1 MIYLSVMIGGGLGS
15 LLRFL
20 ISSFGFLPFATVFIN
35 IVGSFILG
43 FLTFFFLDRPEVPP
57 DLRFGLTAG
66 FCGGFTTFSTFSVEV
81 YAMVLD
87 NHIGQA
93 AFYVL
98 ASFLGGLLAVALG
111 AFLAK
116 NCWRVFGQP
125 LRQTFTKN
133 DFEALKRVS
142 FSFVFSGKAW
152 YSGSPT
158 FFRCIFLVI
167 SSLLFSK
174 TSRFSLYFS

>member
-35 IVGSFILG
+35 
-43 FLTFFFLDRPEVPP
+43 PEVPP

-98 ASFLGGLLAVALG
+98 DSFLGGLLAVALG

-116 NCWRVFGQP
+116 NC
-125 LRQTFTKN
+125 
-133 DFEALKRVS
+133 
-142 FSFVFSGKAW
+142 
-152 YSGSPT
+152 
-158 FFRCIFLVI
+158 
-167 SSLLFSK
+167 
-174 TSRFSLYFS
+174 

>member
-87 NHIGQA
+87 TSDKQPSM
-93 AFYVL
+93 F
-98 ASFLGGLLAVALG
+98 
-111 AFLAK
+111 
-116 NCWRVFGQP
+116 WPVF
-125 LRQTFTKN
+125 
-133 DFEALKRVS
+133 
-142 FSFVFSGKAW
+142 
-152 YSGSPT
+152 
-158 FFRCIFLVI
+158 
-167 SSLLFSK
+167 
-174 TSRFSLYFS
+174 

>member
-57 DLRFGLTAG
+57 DLRFGLT
-66 FCGGFTTFSTFSVEV
+66 SS
-81 YAMVLD
+81 
-87 NHIGQA
+87 
-93 AFYVL
+93 
-98 ASFLGGLLAVALG
+98 LL
-111 AFLAK
+111 
-116 NCWRVFGQP
+116 CFGQFFRRP
-125 LRQTFTKN
+125 PRRYFRCIFGEELLTRFRAQTFTKN

-142 FSFVFSGKAW
+142 FSFVFSGKA
-152 YSGSPT
+152 
-158 FFRCIFLVI
+158 
-167 SSLLFSK
+167 
-174 TSRFSLYFS
+174 

>member
-35 IVGSFILG
+35 IG

-116 NCWRVFGQP
+116 NC
-125 LRQTFTKN
+125 
-133 DFEALKRVS
+133 
-142 FSFVFSGKAW
+142 
-152 YSGSPT
+152 
-158 FFRCIFLVI
+158 
-167 SSLLFSK
+167 
-174 TSRFSLYFS
+174 

>member
-35 IVGSFILG
+35 IVGSFI
-43 FLTFFFLDRPEVPP
+43 TFFFLDRPEVPP

-116 NCWRVFGQP
+116 NC
-125 LRQTFTKN
+125 
-133 DFEALKRVS
+133 
-142 FSFVFSGKAW
+142 
-152 YSGSPT
+152 
-158 FFRCIFLVI
+158 
-167 SSLLFSK
+167 
-174 TSRFSLYFS
+174 

>member
-93 AFYVL
+93 AFYV
-98 ASFLGGLLAVALG
+98 
-111 AFLAK
+111 
-116 NCWRVFGQP
+116 FGQFFRRP
-125 LRQTFTKN
+125 PR
-133 DFEALKRVS
+133 R
-142 FSFVFSGKAW
+142 
-152 YSGSPT
+152 Y
-158 FFRCIFLVI
+158 FRCIFGEE
-167 SSLLFSK
+167 LLTRFRA
-174 TSRFSLYFS
+174 TSQTNVH

>member
-98 ASFLGGLLAVALG
+98 AS
-111 AFLAK
+111 
-116 NCWRVFGQP
+116 C
-125 LRQTFTKN
+125 
-133 DFEALKRVS
+133 LKFIPIS
-142 FSFVFSGKAW
+142 LK
-152 YSGSPT
+152 
-158 FFRCIFLVI
+158 IILVI
-167 SSLLFSK
+167 FYVSILARNTLFE
-174 TSRFSLYFS
+174 

>member
-43 FLTFFFLDRPEVPP
+43 FLTFFFLDPP

-98 ASFLGGLLAVALG
+98 ASFLGGLLAVTLG

-116 NCWRVFGQP
+116 NC
-125 LRQTFTKN
+125 
-133 DFEALKRVS
+133 
-142 FSFVFSGKAW
+142 
-152 YSGSPT
+152 
-158 FFRCIFLVI
+158 
-167 SSLLFSK
+167 
-174 TSRFSLYFS
+174 

>member
-43 FLTFFFLDRPEVPP
+43 FWTFFFLDRPEVPP

-142 FSFVFSGKAW
+142 FSFVFNGKAW

-158 FFRCIFLVI
+158 FFRCIF
-167 SSLLFSK
+167 
-174 TSRFSLYFS
+174 

>member
-43 FLTFFFLDRPEVPP
+43 FLTF
-57 DLRFGLTAG
+57 
-66 FCGGFTTFSTFSVEV
+66 V

-98 ASFLGGLLAVALG
+98 ASFLGGLLAVTLG

>member
-1 MIYLSVMIGGGLGS
+1 MIYLSVMIVFVLGS
-15 LLRFL
+15 SQL
-20 ISSFGFLPFATVFIN
+20 ILKSTSDWLPFATVFIN

-116 NCWRVFGQP
+116 NC
-125 LRQTFTKN
+125 
-133 DFEALKRVS
+133 
-142 FSFVFSGKAW
+142 
-152 YSGSPT
+152 
-158 FFRCIFLVI
+158 
-167 SSLLFSK
+167 
-174 TSRFSLYFS
+174 

>member
-1 MIYLSVMIGGGLGS
+1 MIYLAVMIGGGLGS

-43 FLTFFFLDRPEVPP
+43 FLTFFFLDRPEIPP

-98 ASFLGGLLAVALG
+98 ASFLGGLLAVTLG

-116 NCWRVFGQP
+116 NC
-125 LRQTFTKN
+125 
-133 DFEALKRVS
+133 
-142 FSFVFSGKAW
+142 
-152 YSGSPT
+152 
-158 FFRCIFLVI
+158 
-167 SSLLFSK
+167 
-174 TSRFSLYFS
+174 

>member
-20 ISSFGFLPFATVFIN
+20 ISSFGFLPFATVFLMIRRPPR
-35 IVGSFILG
+35 STLFPYTTL
-43 FLTFFFLDRPEVPP
+43 FRSLTFFFLDRPEVPP

-116 NCWRVFGQP
+116 NC
-125 LRQTFTKN
+125 
-133 DFEALKRVS
+133 
-142 FSFVFSGKAW
+142 
-152 YSGSPT
+152 
-158 FFRCIFLVI
+158 
-167 SSLLFSK
+167 
-174 TSRFSLYFS
+174 

>member
-1 MIYLSVMIGGGLGS
+1 MIYLAVMIGGGLGS

-35 IVGSFILG
+35 IIGSLILSS
-43 FLTFFFLDRPEVPP
+43 LTFFFLDRPEIPP
-57 DLRFGLTAG
+57 ELRFGLTAG

-81 YAMVLD
+81 YAMVSD

-93 AFYVL
+93 GFYVL

-116 NCWRVFGQP
+116 NC
-125 LRQTFTKN
+125 
-133 DFEALKRVS
+133 
-142 FSFVFSGKAW
+142 
-152 YSGSPT
+152 
-158 FFRCIFLVI
+158 
-167 SSLLFSK
+167 
-174 TSRFSLYFS
+174 

>member
-57 DLRFGLTAG
+57 DLRFGLT
-66 FCGGFTTFSTFSVEV
+66 GGFTTFSTFSVEV

-116 NCWRVFGQP
+116 NC
-125 LRQTFTKN
+125 
-133 DFEALKRVS
+133 
-142 FSFVFSGKAW
+142 
-152 YSGSPT
+152 
-158 FFRCIFLVI
+158 
-167 SSLLFSK
+167 
-174 TSRFSLYFS
+174 

>member
-93 AFYVL
+93 AFYVV
-98 ASFLGGLLAVALG
+98 ASF
-111 AFLAK
+111 F
-116 NCWRVFGQP
+116 RRP
-125 LRQTFTKN
+125 PR
-133 DFEALKRVS
+133 R
-142 FSFVFSGKAW
+142 
-152 YSGSPT
+152 Y
-158 FFRCIFLVI
+158 FRCSFGEELLTRFRAT
-167 SSLLFSK
+167 SQTNRSLKMTL
-174 TSRFSLYFS
+174 RL

>member
-1 MIYLSVMIGGGLGS
+1 MIYLAVMIGGGLGS

-35 IVGSFILG
+35 IIGSLILG
-43 FLTFFFLDRPEVPP
+43 FLTFFFLDRPEIPP
-57 DLRFGLTAG
+57 ELRFGLTAG

-81 YAMVLD
+81 YAMVSD

-111 AFLAK
+111 AFLRRIA
-116 NCWRVFGQP
+116 
-125 LRQTFTKN
+125 
-133 DFEALKRVS
+133 DA
-142 FSFVFSGKAW
+142 FSGNSIRQMSIKRIL
-152 YSGSPT
+152 G
-158 FFRCIFLVI
+158 L
-167 SSLLFSK
+167 
-174 TSRFSLYFS
+174 

>member
-87 NHIGQA
+87 NHIA
-93 AFYVL
+93 ITPF
-98 ASFLGGLLAVALG
+98 
-111 AFLAK
+111 
-116 NCWRVFGQP
+116 P
-125 LRQTFTKN
+125 EPTFTIEN
-133 DFEALKRVS
+133 RLNSNEV
-142 FSFVFSGKAW
+142 V
-152 YSGSPT
+152 
-158 FFRCIFLVI
+158 
-167 SSLLFSK
+167 LLSDPI
-174 TSRFSLYFS
+174 T

>member
-1 MIYLSVMIGGGLGS
+1 MIYLAVMIGGGLGS

-35 IVGSFILG
+35 ILG

-116 NCWRVFGQP
+116 NC
-125 LRQTFTKN
+125 
-133 DFEALKRVS
+133 
-142 FSFVFSGKAW
+142 
-152 YSGSPT
+152 
-158 FFRCIFLVI
+158 
-167 SSLLFSK
+167 
-174 TSRFSLYFS
+174 